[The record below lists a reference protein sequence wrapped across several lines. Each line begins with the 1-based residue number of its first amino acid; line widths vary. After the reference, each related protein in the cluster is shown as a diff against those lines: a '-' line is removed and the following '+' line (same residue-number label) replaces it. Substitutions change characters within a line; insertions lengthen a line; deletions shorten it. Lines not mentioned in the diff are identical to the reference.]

1 MVFYLS
7 VNIELHKSRNKYIA
21 LMNTY
26 THQYKRTHLLHR
38 IQKYKWFYFMHL
50 FNHIIPTNKDK
61 QDTTVAEYTQRI
73 ER

>member
-1 MVFYLS
+1 MAFYLS
-7 VNIELHKSRNKYIA
+7 VSIELHKSRNKYIA

-38 IQKYKWFYFMHL
+38 IHKYKWFYFMHL
-50 FNHIIPTNKDK
+50 FNHIIPTNKQK
-61 QDTTVAEYTQRI
+61 QDTTVAENTQWI